1 MTYLPALHT
10 AAEDI
15 EFFSG
20 VVDAHGTDGRVVDVA
35 ESVSS
40 TGGEVIGFSAVHHD
54 WLDHLY
60 VAPGWQGRGVGS
72 ALLARAQVVRPDRLI
87 LWVFEANERA
97 RAFYRRAGFIE
108 MERTDGRDN
117 MEKVPDVLMRW
128 TGATS

>member
-20 VVDAHGTDGRVVDVA
+20 VVAGHGTNGCLVEVA
-35 ESVSS
+35 ESVA
-40 TGGEVIGFSAVHHD
+40 TGTIIGFNALKND

-60 VAPGWQGRGVGS
+60 VAPGWQSCGVGG
-72 ALLARAQVVRPDRLI
+72 ALLARAQAARPERLL
-87 LWVFEANERA
+87 LWVFEENERA
-97 RAFYRRAGFIE
+97 QAFYRRAGFIE
-108 MERTDGRDN
+108 MERTDGQGN

-128 TGATS
+128 TGASG